1 MLRHHR
7 VAVHRSLV
15 SIVVNCFEKDF
26 NGLRFLFCNLQFY
39 SLQALPGL
47 STYAATKAGL
57 KFWNDALRVEMK
69 QYGVQ
74 VVNFIPGS
82 YVMSTNIT
90 ERQME
95 YTAEMLA
102 AFTDEQR
109 TFYGDYFERYNNYV
123 NLFSG
128 TKPVEIFSDGC
139 LLTEFRNAI
148 IDYTPRAMYKCEP
161 LR

>member
-1 MLRHHR
+1 
-7 VAVHRSLV
+7 
-15 SIVVNCFEKDF
+15 
-26 NGLRFLFCNLQFY
+26 
-39 SLQALPGL
+39 
-47 STYAATKAGL
+47 
-57 KFWNDALRVEMK
+57 MK

-90 ERQME
+90 ERQKE